1 VVARS
6 RVPPGMSTEE
16 RAVSQSQLDR
26 EWWLRTLAIFQA
38 PGAVFVALRAEPRE
52 DVDARQEPILAL
64 VLLAGM
70 AGVLVA
76 PSTGRLLDESIVDGS
91 MAVVAVLVFITGSL
105 YGAATYWIGGAA
117 LYAGL
122 RGAGSKG
129 SYLRA
134 RHILAF
140 AAAPLIVG
148 LVLVWPV
155 RLAVYGSDLFRS
167 GGSDSGGGGNVV
179 FELVL
184 GALGLW
190 AVGLLVYGI
199 AVVERWTIV
208 RALVSVALV
217 VLSLLVIT
225 FPFLIPLAS
234 R

>member
-1 VVARS
+1 MEGRA
-6 RVPPGMSTEE
+6 E
-16 RAVSQSQLDR
+16 RAEQPNHDR

-38 PGAVFVALRAEPRE
+38 PRATFAALRNNSPD
-52 DVDARQEPILAL
+52 DVEARQEPVLAL

-70 AGVLVA
+70 AGVLLA
-76 PSTGRLLDESIVDGS
+76 PSTGRLLNESIVDES
-91 MAVVAVLVFITGSL
+91 MALVAVLVFITGGL
-105 YGAATYWIGGAA
+105 YGTATYWIGGAA
-117 LYAGL
+117 LYVGL

-134 RHILAF
+134 RHTLAF
-140 AAAPLIVG
+140 AAAPLVLG
-148 LVLVWPV
+148 LVFVWPV
-155 RLAVYGSDLFRS
+155 RIAIYGSDLFRT
-167 GGSDSGGGGNVV
+167 GGSDDGTGNLV

-184 GALGLW
+184 AAIGLW

-199 AVVERWTIV
+199 SVVERWSV
-208 RALVSVALV
+208 MRALVALALV

>member
-1 VVARS
+1 MEGRA
-6 RVPPGMSTEE
+6 E
-16 RAVSQSQLDR
+16 RAEQPNHDR

-38 PGAVFVALRAEPRE
+38 PRATFAALRNNSPD
-52 DVDARQEPILAL
+52 DVEARQEPVLAL

-70 AGVLVA
+70 AGVLLA
-76 PSTGRLLDESIVDGS
+76 PSTGRLLNESIVDES
-91 MAVVAVLVFITGSL
+91 MALVAVLVFITGGL
-105 YGAATYWIGGAA
+105 YGTATYWIGGAA
-117 LYAGL
+117 LYVGL

-134 RHILAF
+134 RHTLAF
-140 AAAPLIVG
+140 AAAPLVLG
-148 LVLVWPV
+148 LVFVWPV
-155 RLAVYGSDLFRS
+155 RIAIYGSDLFRTA
-167 GGSDSGGGGNVV
+167 GSDDGTGNLV

-184 GALGLW
+184 AAIGLW

-199 AVVERWTIV
+199 SVVERWSVV
-208 RALVSVALV
+208 RALVALALV

>member
-1 VVARS
+1 MDA
-6 RVPPGMSTEE
+6 PPREIHDE
-16 RAVSQSQLDR
+16 AALDR

-38 PGAVFVALRAEPRE
+38 PRAVFATLRNNDPADAE
-52 DVDARQEPILAL
+52 ARQEPVLAL

-76 PSTGRLLDESIVDGS
+76 PSTGRLLNESIADNS
-91 MAVVAVLVFITGSL
+91 TTLVAVLVFITGGL
-105 YGAATYWIGGAA
+105 YGTATYWIGGAV
-117 LYAGL
+117 LYVGL

-140 AAAPLIVG
+140 AAAPLVLG
-148 LVLVWPV
+148 LVFVWPV
-155 RLAVYGSDLFRS
+155 RIAIYGSDLFRT
-167 GGSDSGGGGNVV
+167 GGSDEGNGNVL
-179 FELVL
+179 FEVVL
-184 GALGLW
+184 LAIGLW
-190 AVGLLVYGI
+190 AVGLLIYGI
-199 AVVERWTIV
+199 SVVERWSIV
-208 RALVSVALV
+208 RALVAVALV